1 MQLPPVFE
9 NEEEVT
15 RLPDAGV
22 TRLWKISGLYLEDVV
37 TCDELDAFCTAV
49 PLRPRFEET
58 AVAEGVGGKV
68 ILQEGAGRG
77 DSGLQASGGMI

>member
-1 MQLPPVFE
+1 MQLPPAFE

-37 TCDELDAFCTAV
+37 TCDELDAFCAAV
-49 PLRPRFEET
+49 PLRPRSEET
-58 AVAEGVGGKV
+58 AVA
-68 ILQEGAGRG
+68 EGAGRG